1 MVELCRRA
9 ECRFASVVGPGVR
22 VSVVVGEPCNRPARG
37 ARGIL
42 IIYNSYK
49 EAGSLGAVA
58 RTDFGTA
65 SGSAP
70 PLAPLGVA
78 QHQGLLIY

>member
-1 MVELCRRA
+1 MSRTETSIICRKPGRA
-9 ECRFASVVGPGVR
+9 AS
-22 VSVVVGEPCNRPARG
+22 RPTNL
-37 ARGIL
+37 GIL